1 MSENDSKKQVINF
14 AIEELKKAFDDVQQ
28 GKTPKPSR
36 SLKRLQKILTEVD
49 SKVKTNIISEDE
61 ANKIAQ
67 DVISKIMNKGK

>member
-1 MSENDSKKQVINF
+1 MSDDSKKQVINF
-14 AIEELKKAFDDVQQ
+14 ALEELKKAFDDVQQ

-49 SKVKTNIISEDE
+49 NKVKTNSITEDE

-67 DVISKIMNKGK
+67 DVISRMMNKGK